1 MPGYV
6 PKGMEIICSRD
17 IRNIAVFTAE
27 GRYSSSPIET
37 VLSLSFNIISVAAAA
52 AAVMSESAEGDG
64 KTRLI
69 ASTLRPI
76 PSPSRMLPIWTR
88 SYTV

>member
-52 AAVMSESAEGDG
+52 AVMSESAEGDG

-88 SYTV
+88 SYKV